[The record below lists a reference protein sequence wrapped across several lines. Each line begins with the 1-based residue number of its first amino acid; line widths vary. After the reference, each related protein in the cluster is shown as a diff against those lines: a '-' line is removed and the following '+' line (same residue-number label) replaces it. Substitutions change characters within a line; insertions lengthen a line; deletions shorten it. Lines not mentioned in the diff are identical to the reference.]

1 LRVKEYEESLN
12 FTRNK
17 IKFLLE
23 KSGKKFAHLYL
34 KECVRLLIRF
44 LAGQGEPKFLG
55 KGILVSRDCRGIP
68 HIISSKIRI
77 LLKPISRDLLP
88 LMPIREVQQDNFP
101 VTHNLIGSG
110 IKNLKLLNIRPLKG
124 FESKATRG
132 EDFDLRPERMLV
144 VALLTLLCIY
154 RLIDYKVKPDIGT
167 IEKSFA
173 GNIKTFPVNQALYD
187 LLPKDTTLKLANFRL
202 IKLETAGPNAVKSA

>member
-1 LRVKEYEESLN
+1 
-12 FTRNK
+12 
-17 IKFLLE
+17 
-23 KSGKKFAHLYL
+23 L

-77 LLKPISRDLLP
+77 LLKPITRDSLP
-88 LMPIREVQQDNFP
+88 YRPIREPKQDIFNFP
-101 VTHNLIGSG
+101 VTSNLIGSG

-124 FESKATRG
+124 RETQASRG

-187 LLPKDTTLKLANFRL
+187 LLPKDTTLKLPSFRL